1 MKGYDKNIESSY
13 VQYWGVNNLYDLA
26 MSQNLPVNN
35 FEWIKDIPQFN
46 EDFIKNNNNQ
56 NDKGYFFEVVAQYTK
71 NYMNF
76 IPILPGRMK
85 IEKLAANL
93 PNKTEY
99 VIHIKKLKQ
108 AINHG
113 LFLKKAHRVIKFN
126 QNA

>member
-13 VQYWGVNNLYDLA
+13 VQYWGVNNLYDLS

-71 NYMNF
+71 KLHELHTNF
-76 IPILPGRMK
+76 TW
-85 IEKLAANL
+85 EDDD
-93 PNKTEY
+93 
-99 VIHIKKLKQ
+99 
-108 AINHG
+108 
-113 LFLKKAHRVIKFN
+113 
-126 QNA
+126 